1 MQTTRTGRL
10 VVVLALSMMVAG
22 TAMAQRGFGRG
33 MGGGAN
39 LLRRPEVQ
47 AELKLTDDQKTKVT
61 EMLQKLRESQ
71 QARRQ
76 DFQNASPEEMAK
88 LRAEMQAEEMKQVS
102 AILNTDQQ
110 KRFKEISLQ
119 QQGYSALA
127 QPAVADELKL
137 TDDQKS
143 KLKDIVQHQQEAMRE
158 IFQSA
163 AGDRAA
169 AQEKMQALRKETDDK
184 IAALLTDDQKN
195 HWKEMLGGPFKL
207 EPAGA

>member
-1 MQTTRTGRL
+1 
-10 VVVLALSMMVAG
+10 MMVAG

-71 QARRQ
+71 QARGQ
-76 DFQNASPEEMAK
+76 DLRDASPEERQKIMA
-88 LRAEMQAEEMKQVS
+88 AVQAEQMKQVN

-163 AGDRAA
+163 GGDRAA
-169 AQEKMQALRKETDDK
+169 AQEKMQTLRKETDDK

-195 HWKEMLGGPFKL
+195 NWKAMLGGPFKL

>member
-1 MQTTRTGRL
+1 M
-10 VVVLALSMMVAG
+10 
-22 TAMAQRGFGRG
+22 
-33 MGGGAN
+33 
-39 LLRRPEVQ
+39 
-47 AELKLTDDQKTKVT
+47 
-61 EMLQKLRESQ
+61 
-71 QARRQ
+71 
-76 DFQNASPEEMAK
+76 
-88 LRAEMQAEEMKQVS
+88 AEMQAEQMKQVN

-143 KLKDIVQHQQEAMRE
+143 KLKDILQHQQESMRE

-163 AGDRAA
+163 GGDRAA
-169 AQEKMQALRKETDDK
+169 AQEKMQTLRKETDDK
-184 IAALLTDDQKN
+184 IAALLTDDQKTQ
-195 HWKEMLGGPFKL
+195 WKAMLGSPFKL

>member
-33 MGGGAN
+33 MGGGAQ

-71 QARRQ
+71 QARFQ
-76 DFQNASPEEMAK
+76 DLRDASPEERQKIMTD
-88 LRAEMQAEEMKQVS
+88 MQAEQMKQVN

-143 KLKDIVQHQQEAMRE
+143 KLKDILQKQQESMRE

-163 AGDRAA
+163 GGDRAA
-169 AQEKMQALRKETDDK
+169 AQEKMQTLRKETDDK

-195 HWKEMLGGPFKL
+195 QWKAMLGSPFKL

>member
-33 MGGGAN
+33 MGGGAQ

-71 QARRQ
+71 QARFQ
-76 DFQNASPEEMAK
+76 DLRDASPEERQKIMT
-88 LRAEMQAEEMKQVS
+88 EMQAEQMKQVN

-143 KLKDIVQHQQEAMRE
+143 KLKDILQKQQESMRE

-163 AGDRAA
+163 GGDRAA
-169 AQEKMQALRKETDDK
+169 AQEKMQTLRKETDDK

-195 HWKEMLGGPFKL
+195 QWKAMLGSPFKL

>member
-10 VVVLALSMMVAG
+10 VVVLALSMMVGG

-33 MGGGAN
+33 MGGGAQ

-71 QARRQ
+71 QARFQ
-76 DFQNASPEEMAK
+76 DLRDASPEERQKVMAD
-88 LRAEMQAEEMKQVS
+88 MQAEQMKQVN

-143 KLKDIVQHQQEAMRE
+143 KLKDILQKQQESMRE

-163 AGDRAA
+163 GGDRAA
-169 AQEKMQALRKETDDK
+169 AQEKMQTLRKETDDK

-195 HWKEMLGGPFKL
+195 NWKAMLGGPFKL